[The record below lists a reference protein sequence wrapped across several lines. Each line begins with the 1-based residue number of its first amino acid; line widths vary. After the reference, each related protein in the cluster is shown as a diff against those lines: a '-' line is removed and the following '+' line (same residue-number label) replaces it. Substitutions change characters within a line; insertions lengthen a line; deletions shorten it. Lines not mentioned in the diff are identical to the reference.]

1 MKWLNKFLQK
11 DEFIEKLNKCPSLY
25 QYFFDKIVKVTN
37 DEIWAKFIRNSEFT
51 KKDFKQLE
59 KEEKKIGPILKEAT
73 EKGLNEIVLLVSYL
87 QYATADPLF
96 NQGPKKSYWINV
108 VLNRKSIDSFPDHNA
123 IVHILEECGYIELN
137 SNIVHDPQL
146 RESHKRSNNK

>member
-1 MKWLNKFLQK
+1 MKWLNNFFQK
-11 DEFIEKLNKCPSLY
+11 DEFIEELNKYPGLY

-37 DEIWAKFIRNSEFT
+37 DEIWAKFIRSSEFT

-59 KEEKKIGPILKEAT
+59 KEEKKTDPILKEAT

-96 NQGPKKSYWINV
+96 DQGLKKSYWINV

-123 IVHILEECGYIELN
+123 IVHILEECGYIKLN